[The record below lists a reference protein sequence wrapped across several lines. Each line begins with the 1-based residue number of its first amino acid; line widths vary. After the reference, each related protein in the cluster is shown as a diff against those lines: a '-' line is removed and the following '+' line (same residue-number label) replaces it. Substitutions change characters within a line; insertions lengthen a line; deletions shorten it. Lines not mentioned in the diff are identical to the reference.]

1 MFFITIL
8 KKENRRSGKDRR
20 KSSDSPHRYLE
31 RRKETD
37 RRRGNERRSDKDRRS
52 SSCYQLSDDQ
62 KSTLDD
68 IIAILE
74 KQSKDDRS

>member
-1 MFFITIL
+1 MFFIRIL

-20 KSSDSPHRYLE
+20 KSSDSPHRHPE
-31 RRKETD
+31 KRKESD
-37 RRRGNERRSDKDRRS
+37 RRSGKDRRSDKDRRS
-52 SSCYQLSDDQ
+52 SSYYNLSDDQ

-74 KQSKDDRS
+74 KQDKDE

>member
-1 MFFITIL
+1 MFFIKIW

-20 KSSDSPHRYLE
+20 KSIDSPHSHPE
-31 RRKETD
+31 KRKESD
-37 RRRGNERRSDKDRRS
+37 RRNGKDRRGDKDRRGGS
-52 SSCYQLSDDQ
+52 YYRLSDDQ

-74 KQSKDDRS
+74 KQDE